1 MYRDTVRSGV
11 AHRQVL
17 ILQNF
22 NFALVENATVFKD
35 LTIMKYRASYC
46 PSPPRP
52 CSLKL
57 FKIQDKIHFSTKR
70 NNAYINHMRCCP
82 KTIFTHQYFLPP
94 PRKNI
99 SQRWDCTYDDIG
111 NAFFLVE
118 WSYTQWNPYLSFWLR
133 MGRCNREMVLDH
145 RAAWM
150 HFWKK
155 PFDLAK
161 CKSGINTHT
170 ETDFFI
176 HSAIQ

>member
-1 MYRDTVRSGV
+1 MSGRNYLVTRTLSGVVIWNYKGTRTLSGPNYRCTRTLSGV
-11 AHRQVL
+11 AHRQDL
-17 ILQNF
+17 ILLNF

-46 PSPPRP
+46 PSPRP

-82 KTIFTHQYFLPP
+82 ETIFTHQYFLPP

-118 WSYTQWNPYLSFWLR
+118 WSYTQ
-133 MGRCNREMVLDH
+133 
-145 RAAWM
+145 
-150 HFWKK
+150 
-155 PFDLAK
+155 
-161 CKSGINTHT
+161 
-170 ETDFFI
+170 
-176 HSAIQ
+176 